1 MDYEKRNPI
10 SAKISNIGGYQSE
23 TSDNFLE
30 IPFYKKHYYKNLKQ
44 LKVNNLEYNDS
55 VYGGPLHTITTDK
68 IRKQKI
74 KVINKILDKYSGM
87 EFWRNN

>member
-1 MDYEKRNPI
+1 MI
-10 SAKISNIGGYQSE
+10 
-23 TSDNFLE
+23 
-30 IPFYKKHYYKNLKQ
+30 
-44 LKVNNLEYNDS
+44 NNLEYNDS